1 MSVAVRVSGRAG
13 AAVSAALPE
22 LVTGLTASGVA
33 AADAALWPPSPD
45 GDDRMRL
52 GWVDAVTRA
61 RPLIDRLGPLREVLL
76 ADGVTRIVLA
86 GIGGAALAADVI
98 AATNGLPLVVLDSTA
113 PSQVLS
119 AVDGDAES
127 GGLAQTA
134 LVLVSA
140 TGSAETMAFLRTF
153 EAAYRDIGM
162 DPATRIVVVTDP
174 GSPLEVEAEHAGYD
188 LFPSDPTASGAFA
201 ALTAPALVPAALAGA
216 DIGEILDE
224 AEAALLDVAIDDH
237 RNPALI
243 LAAALTGGL
252 PGTDKIG
259 LIADGTHLVGFEVW
273 LESLIAQA
281 TAGPRTGILPVVLLP
296 VSPEA
301 TSTPDDLQIVR
312 FVADVDDGHLFEPR
326 LDEVLV
332 SGSLGAQFLVW
343 QTALAIAARTLGV
356 NPFDRPEPA
365 PTSNPASAP
374 SSLPDSPTFTSQ
386 GVDVRVSDPDL
397 AGPGTV
403 SGVFDAL
410 WSRLE
415 PGGYCAI
422 AAFADRHRRAPL
434 AGLRD
439 MIAAVSGRPTTFG
452 WGPRYLP
459 TVGRLHTAAPAAG
472 VFLVIIEADEVD
484 VEIPGTTRT
493 FGQLLRDEATAHVE
507 TLIRA
512 GRPVVTLSLTDADQ
526 DLTALFEAVQ

>member
-1 MSVAVRVSGRAG
+1 MSVEVRVSGRAAG
-13 AAVSAALPE
+13 AVSAVLPG
-22 LVTGLTASGVA
+22 LVADLTASGIA
-33 AADAALWPPSPD
+33 AADTALWPEFPGGD
-45 GDDRMRL
+45 GRMRL
-52 GWVDAVTRA
+52 GWIDAVTRA

-76 ADGVTRIVLA
+76 ADGVTRFVLA

-98 AATNGLPLVVLDSTA
+98 AATNGLPLVVLDSTV

-119 AVDGDAES
+119 AINGDAES
-127 GGLAQTA
+127 GGLARTA
-134 LVLVSA
+134 VVVASP
-140 TGSAETMAFLRTF
+140 TGSTEAMAFLRTF
-153 EAAYRDIGM
+153 ETAYRDIGT

-174 GSPLEVEAEHAGYD
+174 GSPLEIEAEHVGYAV
-188 LFPSDPTASGAFA
+188 FPSDPAASGAYA

-216 DIGEILDE
+216 DVGEILDE

-252 PGTDKIG
+252 PATDKVG

-273 LESLIAQA
+273 LEHLIAQSA
-281 TAGPRTGILPVVLLP
+281 VGPGAGILPIVLLP

-301 TSTPDDLQIVR
+301 TSAPDDLQLVR
-312 FVADVDDGHLFEPR
+312 FVADVDDGRLFEPH
-326 LDEVLV
+326 LGEVLV

-356 NPFDRPEPA
+356 NPFDRPEPD
-365 PTSNPASAP
+365 PATTLALP
-374 SSLPDSPTFTSQ
+374 PVLPDSPAFTSQ
-386 GVDVRVSDPDL
+386 GIEVRVSDPDL
-397 AGPGTV
+397 AVSGTV

-422 AAFADRHRRAPL
+422 AAFADRDRRAPL
-434 AGLRD
+434 EGLRD
-439 MIAAVSGRPTTFG
+439 LVAAVSSRPTTFG

-459 TVGRLHTAAPAAG
+459 AVGRLHTAARPAG
-472 VFLVIIEADEVD
+472 VFVIIVEADEVD
-484 VEIPGTTRT
+484 VEIPGAKRT
-493 FGQLLRDEATAHVE
+493 FGGLMRDEAATQIEA
-507 TLIRA
+507 LIRR
-512 GRPVVTLSLTDADQ
+512 GRPVVALTLTDADQ